1 MDQSI
6 VLDFHRD
13 AERVQKGLYQ
23 NMTDAKQKGIGND
36 RADSKSSLQRFNMP
50 TDSKYLQNKWSSNI
64 ATLLHFLNSSCLIY
78 RKFLY
83 FN

>member
-13 AERVQKGLYQ
+13 VERVQKGLYQ

-36 RADSKSSLQRFNMP
+36 RADSK
-50 TDSKYLQNKWSSNI
+50 
-64 ATLLHFLNSSCLIY
+64 
-78 RKFLY
+78 
-83 FN
+83 